1 VVEAEPHYLHPQQP
15 QQEEWEVGLAEVAF
29 EAYCESVGGQTHDGK
44 PIPAWEDL
52 THEVRSA
59 WHAAAQAVALTLSG
73 D

>member
-1 VVEAEPHYLHPQQP
+1 MALEPVPDPQVP
-15 QQEEWEVGLAEVAF
+15 DMAKVAF

-59 WHAAAQAVALTLSG
+59 WHAAAQAVALTLSE